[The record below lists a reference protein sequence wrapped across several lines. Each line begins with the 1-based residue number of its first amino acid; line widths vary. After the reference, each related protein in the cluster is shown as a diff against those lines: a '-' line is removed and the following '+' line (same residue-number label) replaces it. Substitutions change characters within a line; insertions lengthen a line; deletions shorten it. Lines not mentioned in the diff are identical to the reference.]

1 MKGLQI
7 ATLAVL
13 VAFPA
18 QADPATVARNFAGTF
33 AIPRFQAVAMAAH
46 AQQDA
51 WTQFCSDRKHGD
63 TKSLTAS
70 FNALG
75 DAWAK
80 VEFVR
85 IGPAAVAL
93 RVERFNWWLDRTNA
107 TGKALDA
114 MLAGDPKD
122 LSPEKLVAGSVA
134 GQGLPII
141 ERLLYEKDGLTVLK
155 GKDGAQRCAVGE
167 AVARGQST
175 IADAIVTDWASP
187 NGANAALAANTR
199 WNMAFAD
206 AKEAASVMMTDLVAG
221 LEGLKDLKVA
231 MVFHDMTNP
240 NAPRLSEAVR
250 SGRTLHD
257 ISLNLAAIREGVAV
271 FLVDAP
277 ATDRALLDKAFDDA
291 QAALTRLQQPEQKP
305 AEQGTAV
312 HEALGAVTILSQTAM
327 AVLTKATGLTLGFN
341 NLDGD

>member
-1 MKGLQI
+1 MKILHI
-7 ATLAVL
+7 AILTVLAAL
-13 VAFPA
+13 PA
-18 QADPATVARNFAGTF
+18 QADPATIARNFASTF
-33 AIPRFQAVAMAAH
+33 TIPRFQTVAAAAH

-51 WTQFCSDRKHGD
+51 WTRFCGDRKHGD
-63 TKSLTAS
+63 TKSLTGS
-70 FNALG
+70 FNDLA

-107 TGKALDA
+107 TGKALDT
-114 MLAGDPKD
+114 MLASDPKD
-122 LSPEKLVAGSVA
+122 LSPEKLATGSVA

-141 ERLLYEKDGLTVLK
+141 ERLLYEQGALAALK
-155 GKDGAQRCAVGE
+155 AKDGAQRCAVGE
-167 AVARGQST
+167 GVARGQSA
-175 IADAIVTDWASP
+175 IAEAIVKDWTSP
-187 NGANAALAANTR
+187 DGANAALAANTR

-231 MVFHDMTNP
+231 MVFHDAANP
-240 NAPRLSEAVR
+240 NAPRLSEGVR
-250 SGRTLHD
+250 SGRTLRD
-257 ISLNLAAIREGVAV
+257 ISLNLAAIREGLAI

-277 ATDRALLDKAFDDA
+277 AADRAQLDKAFGDM
-291 QAALTRLQQPEQKP
+291 QAALTKLQQPEQKP
-305 AEQGTAV
+305 EEKGAAV
-312 HEALGAVTILSQTAM
+312 REALGTATILSQTAM
-327 AVLTKATGLTLGFN
+327 AVLPKATGLTLGFN